1 MLKHQNCEPSYFPG
15 HAAPLPAHGQ
25 KSFAEGAAVVFLGE
39 EFIKQII
46 HRLVPAK
53 LKWEQL
59 GQAGITGS
67 PSKVF
72 HVYVSKLSFFERVKV
87 VRAAAAQQVWAKP
100 RRIRRRA
107 EYAHRVLAEGGWRK
121 SQLPLMY

>member
-25 KSFAEGAAVVFLGE
+25 KSFAEGAAVVFLAE
-39 EFIKQII
+39 ESIKQII
-46 HRLVPAK
+46 HPLVPAK

-87 VRAAAAQQVWAKP
+87 VRAPTRNKSGPSRGGSAGEPNTRIGFW
-100 RRIRRRA
+100 RRGVGVRA
-107 EYAHRVLAEGGWRK
+107 
-121 SQLPLMY
+121 SCP

>member
-46 HRLVPAK
+46 HPLVPAK

-72 HVYVSKLSFFERVKV
+72 HVYVSKLSFFEIVNV
-87 VRAAAAQQVWAKP
+87 VRAADATSLGQAAAAPQW
-100 RRIRRRA
+100 RRIRASGSCRA
-107 EYAHRVLAEGGWRK
+107 
-121 SQLPLMY
+121 